1 MMRLK
6 RYFDYIKE
14 SHDYEYREIL
24 EDFPDVVALL
34 DLAVERTYEEVESGG
49 IKLVII
55 AAIDKGPLRS
65 KGYIQQVL
73 HFERDENDDR
83 FFVLVD
89 ELADHEEVED
99 YGLYFTVRLYQQG
112 TNNKI
117 GDWYGDE
124 EIPKGD
130 ERLEVLKDT
139 LRYEFPQFDI
149 R

>member
-14 SHDYEYREIL
+14 SHGYEYREEL
-24 EDFPDVVALL
+24 EEFPDVVALL
-34 DLAVERTYEEVESGG
+34 NLAVERTYEEVEDGM
-49 IKLVII
+49 KLVII
-55 AAIDKGPLRS
+55 AAVDKG
-65 KGYIQQVL
+65 YVHQVL
-73 HFERDENDDR
+73 HFERDQSQDR

-89 ELADHEEVED
+89 ELAANDEVED
-99 YGLYFTVRLYQQG
+99 YGLYFKVMLFRQG
-112 TNNKI
+112 ANNSI

-124 EIPKGD
+124 EVPKGD
-130 ERLEVLKDT
+130 ERLEVLKET

>member
-6 RYFDYIKE
+6 RYLDYIKE
-14 SHDYEYREIL
+14 SHNYEYREIL
-24 EDFPDVVALL
+24 EGFPDIVALL
-34 DLAVERTYEEVESGG
+34 DLAVERTYEEFENG
-49 IKLVII
+49 IKLVIL
-55 AAIDKGPLRS
+55 AAID

-73 HFERDENDDR
+73 HFERDESDDR

-89 ELADHEEVED
+89 ELAANEEVED

-117 GDWYGDE
+117 VDWYGDE
-124 EIPKGD
+124 EIPEGD
-130 ERLEVLKDT
+130 DRLEVLKDT

>member
-55 AAIDKGPLRS
+55 AAIDKG
-65 KGYIQQVL
+65 YIQQVL
-73 HFERDENDDR
+73 HFERDVNDDR

-89 ELADHEEVED
+89 ELAAHEEVED

>member
-14 SHDYEYREIL
+14 SHEYEYREAL
-24 EDFPDVVALL
+24 EEFPDVVALL
-34 DLAVERTYEEVESGG
+34 DLAVERTYEEVENGG

-55 AAIDKGPLRS
+55 ASIDR
-65 KGYIQQVL
+65 GYIQQVL
-73 HFERDENDDR
+73 HFERDQSQDR

-89 ELADHEEVED
+89 ELAANDEVED
-99 YGLYFTVRLYQQG
+99 YGLYFKVMLFRQG
-112 TNNKI
+112 ANNSI
-117 GDWYGDE
+117 GDWVGDE
-124 EIPKGD
+124 EVQEGD

>member
-14 SHDYEYREIL
+14 SHEYEYREAL
-24 EDFPDVVALL
+24 EEFPDVVALL
-34 DLAVERTYEEVESGG
+34 DLAVERTYEEVENGM
-49 IKLVII
+49 KLVII
-55 AAIDKGPLRS
+55 AAVDKG
-65 KGYIQQVL
+65 YVHQVL
-73 HFERDENDDR
+73 HFERDQSQDR

-89 ELADHEEVED
+89 DLVWQFEDPVEG
-99 YGLYFTVRLYQQG
+99 YGFYFTVMLFRQG
-112 TNNKI
+112 ANNSI

-124 EIPKGD
+124 EVPQGD
-130 ERLEVLKDT
+130 ERLEVLKET

>member
-14 SHDYEYREIL
+14 SHEYEYREAL
-24 EDFPDVVALL
+24 EEFPDVVALL
-34 DLAVERTYEEVESGG
+34 DLAVERTYEEVENGM
-49 IKLVII
+49 KLVII
-55 AAIDKGPLRS
+55 AAVDKG
-65 KGYIQQVL
+65 YVHQVL
-73 HFERDENDDR
+73 HFERDQSQDR

-89 ELADHEEVED
+89 ELAANEEVEG
-99 YGLYFTVRLYQQG
+99 YGIYFTVMLFRQG
-112 TNNKI
+112 ANNSI

-124 EIPKGD
+124 EVPKDD
-130 ERLEVLKDT
+130 ERLEVLKET